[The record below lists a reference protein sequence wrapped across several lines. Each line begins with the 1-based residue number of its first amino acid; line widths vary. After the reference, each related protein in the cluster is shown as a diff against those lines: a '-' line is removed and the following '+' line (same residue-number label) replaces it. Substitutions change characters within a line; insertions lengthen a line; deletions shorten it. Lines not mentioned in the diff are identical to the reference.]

1 MMILVD
7 NITGTTMAT
16 QSEEFDYKKKEMAQK
31 INSEVFCE
39 RFKSIYI
46 GDFFPSVDAIE
57 SDTVD
62 QINESL
68 SGIKMSIIVTI
79 RIIPYYNTG
88 YDI

>member
-16 QSEEFDYKKKEMAQK
+16 QSEEFDYKIKEMAQK

-46 GDFFPSVDAIE
+46 GDFFLPSMPSNRIRW
-57 SDTVD
+57 
-62 QINESL
+62 
-68 SGIKMSIIVTI
+68 IK
-79 RIIPYYNTG
+79 
-88 YDI
+88 